1 MVTEIIREKDVSRD
15 IPVTP
20 AMNGE
25 NVSAGPA
32 PREAQVSTPDT
43 LTHCLLH
50 IARHHGRPISREAL
64 LAGIPLADEGRL
76 TPLLVPQAAERAGL
90 NVRAVRQTLEHIR
103 SEVLPAILL
112 LKDESACVL
121 ASRGSDGKMAVVFPD
136 VCDGVREYEP
146 GDLQELY
153 GGFVIYAL
161 PSTQQRAETRPGDS
175 GPSRGHWFWGAFR
188 EQWWSYVQVM
198 IAAFMLNCF
207 ALASP
212 LFVMNVYDRVVPNNA
227 MESLWVLSIG
237 VALVFCFDFLIK
249 TLRGLFI
256 DRSGKKVD
264 ILLENRLFVR
274 MLGMRLRD
282 RPASSGYFAN
292 IIREME
298 MVRDFFTSATL
309 TSFIDLPFIF
319 IFLILFWY
327 IGGPIAFIFMAILP
341 LVVAVGFL
349 IHFPLRKSVSSSL
362 ESAHEKHAILV
373 EALSNIETVKAI
385 GCEPSLRKKWGES
398 AHLGAGHAV
407 RSRSLSH
414 LTMNIT
420 GLLQQF
426 AYVVIIIV
434 GVYLI
439 REGEMTTGGLIAC
452 SILSGRVMTPFAQI
466 AQLITRLQHA
476 VTSYKRLDEV
486 MRMPEERP
494 MGKHF
499 VQRTLH
505 GGEIE
510 FRDVEFS
517 YPKASTPVLSA
528 FNLNIAGN
536 EKIGILGRTGS
547 GKSTLG
553 KLILNLYTPDR
564 GAVLIDGTDMQQLDP
579 VDIRRAIGFVP
590 QDVTLFQGSI
600 RDNICMGYPQATDQQ
615 ILNAA
620 FISGTHDF
628 VRLHPQGYDLP
639 VGERGC
645 NLSGGQKQSVSI
657 ARALLHNPKILVL
670 DEPTSSLDIRA
681 EELFMKRLKLVLK
694 DKTLILITHKSSLLA
709 LVDRLVVIDEG
720 RIVEN
725 GPRDVVLEKLMQ
737 GAIKR
742 AGGEQ

>member
-1 MVTEIIREKDVSRD
+1 MSSDIIQGNEAFQAARIV
-15 IPVTP
+15 P
-20 AMNGE
+20 AMDGE
-25 NVSAGPA
+25 PGRKPD
-32 PREAQVSTPDT
+32 PRGAEAAAPDT
-43 LTHCLLH
+43 LLHCLLH
-50 IARHHGRPISREAL
+50 VARHHGRPISAEAL
-64 LAGIPLADEGRL
+64 LAGLPLAGDGRL

-90 NVRAVRQTLEHIR
+90 AVRAVRQPLEGIR
-103 SEVLPAILL
+103 AEALPAILL
-112 LKDESACVL
+112 LKDESACIL
-121 ASRGSDGKMAVVFPD
+121 ASRGEDGNLAVVFPE
-136 VCDGVREYEP
+136 VCDGVRQYRSE
-146 GDLQELY
+146 DMRELY
-153 GGFVIYAL
+153 GGFAIYAL
-161 PSTQQRAETRPGDS
+161 PALREGSGERPEGPDVS
-175 GPSRGHWFWGAFR
+175 GGHWFWGAFR
-188 EQWWSYVQVM
+188 EQWWSYAQVM
-198 IAAFMLNCF
+198 MAAFMLNCF

-237 VALVFCFDFLIK
+237 VAMVFCFDFLIK

-264 ILLENRLFVR
+264 ITLENRLFGR
-274 MLGMRLRD
+274 LLGMRLKD

-298 MVRDFFTSATL
+298 VVRDFFTSATL
-309 TSFIDLPFIF
+309 VSFIDLPFIVIF
-319 IFLILFWY
+319 IALFWY
-327 IGGPIAFIFMAILP
+327 IGGPIAFVFMAALP
-341 LVVAVGFL
+341 LIVAVGLL
-349 IHFPLRKSVSSSL
+349 IHFPLRKAVNSSL
-362 ESAHEKHAILV
+362 ETAHEKHAILV
-373 EALSNIETVKAI
+373 EALGNIETVKAV
-385 GCEPSLRKKWGES
+385 GCESTLHRKWNES
-398 AHLGAGHAV
+398 AWLGAGQAV

-420 GLLQQF
+420 GLVQQF
-426 AYVVIIIV
+426 AYVVIIVV

-476 VTSYKRLDEV
+476 VTSYRRLDEV

-494 MGKHF
+494 LGKRF
-499 VQRTLH
+499 VQRKLNR
-505 GGEIE
+505 GEIE

-517 YPKASTPVLSA
+517 YPKASTPALSA
-528 FNLNIAGN
+528 FSLRIAEN
-536 EKIGILGRTGS
+536 EKVGILGRTGS

-553 KLILNLYTPDR
+553 KLVLNLYTPDK

-590 QDVTLFQGSI
+590 QDVALFQGSI
-600 RDNICMGYPQATDQQ
+600 RDNICIGHPGATDQQ

-639 VGERGC
+639 VGERGGK
-645 NLSGGQKQSVSI
+645 LSGGQKQSVSI

-670 DEPTSSLDIRA
+670 DEPTSSLDSRS
-681 EELFMKRLKLVLK
+681 EEMFMKRLQLVMK
-694 DKTLILITHKSSLLA
+694 DKTLILITHKASLLA

-720 RIVEN
+720 RIVED
-725 GPRDVVLEKLMQ
+725 GPREEVFEKLMK
-737 GAIKR
+737 GAVQR
-742 AGGEQ
+742 AGGER

>member
-1 MVTEIIREKDVSRD
+1 MVNDIIREKDVSKD

-25 NVSAGPA
+25 NVSPDPA

-64 LAGIPLADEGRL
+64 LAGIPLANEGRL

-90 NVRAVRQTLEHIR
+90 NVRAVRQTLEHIKA
-103 SEVLPAILL
+103 EVLPAILL

-121 ASRGSDGKMAVVFPD
+121 VSRESDGKMAVVFPD
-136 VCDGVREYEP
+136 VCDGVREYAP

-161 PSTQQRAETRPGDS
+161 PSTRSGVETRPGDS
-175 GPSRGHWFWGAFR
+175 APSGGHWFWGAFR
-188 EQWWSYVQVM
+188 EQWWSYAQVM

-319 IFLILFWY
+319 IFIALFWY
-327 IGGPIAFIFMAILP
+327 IGGPIAFVFMAVLP
-341 LVVAVGFL
+341 LVVAMGFL
-349 IHFPLRKSVSSSL
+349 IHFPLRKSVCRSL

-373 EALSNIETVKAI
+373 EALSNIETVKAV
-385 GCEPSLRKKWGES
+385 GCESALRKKWGES

-439 REGEMTTGGLIAC
+439 SEGEMTTGGLIAC

-494 MGKHF
+494 MGKRF
-499 VQRTLH
+499 VQRNLH

-517 YPKASTPVLSA
+517 YPNASTPVLST
-528 FNLNIAGN
+528 FNLKIAEN
-536 EKIGILGRTGS
+536 EKVGILGRTGS

-670 DEPTSSLDIRA
+670 DEPTSSLDNRA

-742 AGGEQ
+742 AGREQ

>member
-1 MVTEIIREKDVSRD
+1 MESDISREKEMSTN
-15 IPVTP
+15 IPVIP

-25 NVSAGPA
+25 NASADPGPRNVPPPA
-32 PREAQVSTPDT
+32 PDT
-43 LTHCLLH
+43 LAHCLLH
-50 IARHHGRPISREAL
+50 IARHHGRPISKDAM
-64 LAGIPLADEGRL
+64 LAGIPLADDGRL
-76 TPLLVPQAAERAGL
+76 TPILVPQAAERAGL
-90 NVRAVRQTLEHIR
+90 AVRAVRQHLEGIR
-103 SEVLPAILL
+103 AAALPAILL
-112 LKDESACVL
+112 LKDESACIL
-121 ASRGSDGKMAVVFPD
+121 ASRGRDGNMSVVYPD
-136 VCDGVREYEP
+136 VCDGVREYKPE
-146 GDLQELY
+146 DMQELY

-161 PSTQQRAETRPGDS
+161 PSTQNGSETRPED
-175 GPSRGHWFWGAFR
+175 PIDSRGHWFWGAFR
-188 EQWWSYVQVM
+188 EQRWSYVQVM
-198 IAAFMLNCF
+198 IAAFMLNVF

-237 VALVFCFDFLIK
+237 VAVVFCFDFLIK

-319 IFLILFWY
+319 IFLALFWY
-327 IGGPIAFIFMAILP
+327 IGGPIAFVFMAVLP

-349 IHFPLRKSVSSSL
+349 IHFPLRKSVCKSL

-385 GCEPSLRKKWGES
+385 GCESSLRKKWGES
-398 AHLGAGHAV
+398 AHLGAEHAV

-439 REGEMTTGGLIAC
+439 RKGEMTVGGLIAC
-452 SILSGRVMTPFAQI
+452 SILSGRVMTPFSQI

-494 MGKHF
+494 VGKRF
-499 VQRTLH
+499 VQRNLNR
-505 GGEIE
+505 GEIE
-510 FRDVEFS
+510 FRDVEFV
-517 YPKASTPVLSA
+517 YPNASTPVLSA
-528 FNLNIAGN
+528 FNLNIAEN
-536 EKIGILGRTGS
+536 EKVGILGRTGS

-600 RDNICMGYPQATDQQ
+600 RDNICMGHPQAVDQQ

-645 NLSGGQKQSVSI
+645 NLSGGQKQAMSI

-670 DEPTSSLDIRA
+670 DEPTSSLDNRA
-681 EELFMKRLKLVLK
+681 EELFMKRLKLVIK

-720 RIVEN
+720 RIVED
-725 GPRDVVLEKLMQ
+725 GPRDEVLEKLMQ